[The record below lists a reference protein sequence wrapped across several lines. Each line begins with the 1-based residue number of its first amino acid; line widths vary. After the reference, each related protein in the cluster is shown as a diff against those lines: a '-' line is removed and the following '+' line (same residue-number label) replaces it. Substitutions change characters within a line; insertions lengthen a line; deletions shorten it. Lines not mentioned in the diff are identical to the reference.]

1 MTTVVVFGS
10 AAPKPG
16 SESYQQAE
24 ELGRQLGEEGFT
36 VMTGGYCGTMEA
48 VSKGAA
54 EAGGKTIGVTCQDI
68 DGYRPGGA
76 NPWVQTVISTENL
89 NKRLEILT
97 RQPDAF
103 IALPGGFGTLCEI
116 ALALNLMAVG
126 SIDPKPLILIGE
138 AWQKTWQSFI
148 LTNDELIP
156 QAHSDLLH
164 YVKDNNEACE
174 LLNQLLDKR
183 D

>member
-1 MTTVVVFGS
+1 VTIIAVFGS

-16 SESYQQAE
+16 SEGYAQAE
-24 ELGRQLGEEGFT
+24 ALGKALGSNGLT

-48 VSKGAA
+48 VSKGTV
-54 EAGGKTIGVTCQDI
+54 EAGGQTIGVTCEDI
-68 DGYRPGGA
+68 DRYRPGGA
-76 NPWVQTVISTENL
+76 NPWVQVVIPTENL
-89 NKRLEILT
+89 NKRLEVLT

-126 SIDPKPLILIGE
+126 SIEPKPLILIGE
-138 AWQKTWQSFI
+138 AWRKSWQAFI
-148 LTNDELIP
+148 QTNGELIP
-156 QAHSDLLH
+156 HAHAAHLDF
-164 YVKDNNEACE
+164 VDTNEEA
-174 LLNQLLDKR
+174 LQLLKQLIDKR